1 MIETAL
7 FVGSIIAIL
16 AVAGFVVYA
25 KLSTVT
31 RSEWVHEDD
40 ICVCTHDFYDHTH
53 HESESPCT
61 QLMCSCRE
69 FRIHQG
75 ERP

>member
-7 FVGSIIAIL
+7 FVGSIVAL
-16 AVAGFVVYA
+16 FAVAGFVVYA
-25 KLSTVT
+25 KLSTMA

-40 ICVCTHDFYDHTH
+40 FCTCGHDFYDHLH

-69 FRIHQG
+69 FRIQRG